1 MRIRARHLRVA
12 WAAAFFVLLGLAG
25 TFSASA
31 ARNPKHQPGPP
42 DAPPGSSKP
51 QSGVTYSGRAYA
63 AFVNVPTLGIGPTF
77 VSDTGELPS
86 NGGFQSEE
94 LVDVTVP
101 GVLSAQLLVAR
112 TSGANGVAE
121 SSASLAEVNVLNGL
135 VTAGFVRAESEATC
149 NGVRGSTEILQL
161 MLAGAEIAVDPFA
174 PNQMV
179 GPVEVVGV
187 GTVTISI
194 NEQVANTGPGFRE
207 IAVNAVHV
215 IVTGLVEAEVILSHA
230 ESDIRGCP
238 GCPPTP
244 ACHDFVTGGGFI
256 TVGTSRANFGFNAGF
271 KARATVP
278 EGHLNYIDHNTGMHV
293 KATSVTVYVE
303 GISKTSR
310 HIEGEAE
317 VNGVPG
323 FTYKV
328 DVADNGEPGRSTDT
342 FSISLS
348 SGYREGG
355 TLAGGNIQLHKPCP

>member
-1 MRIRARHLRVA
+1 MRIRARHLRTA

-25 TFSASA
+25 TFPASA
-31 ARNPKHQPGPP
+31 HHTPKHQPGPP
-42 DAPPGSSKP
+42 DASPGSSKP
-51 QSGVTYSGRAYA
+51 SGVTYSGRAYA
-63 AFVNVPTLGIGPTF
+63 AFVNVPTLGVGPTF
-77 VSDTGELPS
+77 VSDTGQLPPT
-86 NGGFQSEE
+86 GGFQSNE

-135 VTAGFVRAESEATC
+135 VTAGFLRAESEATC
-149 NGVRGSTEILQL
+149 NAVRGSTEVLQL
-161 MLAGAEIAVDPFA
+161 TVAGAAVAVDPFA
-174 PNQMV
+174 PNQRV

-187 GTVTISI
+187 GTVTLII
-194 NEQVANTGPGFRE
+194 NEQAATTGPRFRE

-238 GCPPTP
+238 GCPPAP

-271 KARATVP
+271 KTRATVP

-303 GISKTSR
+303 GISKTSHR
-310 HIEGEAE
+310 FEGEAE

-328 DVADNGEPGRSTDT
+328 DVADNGEPGRNTDR

-348 SGYREGG
+348 NGYAASGR
-355 TLAGGNIQLHKPCP
+355 LAGGNIQLHKPCP